1 MKKLK
6 EEIHELGVLMATI
19 KDKYFGIPY
28 DEEYA
33 TDINKIIDNVTRIE
47 FELYR
52 EEKKNN
58 DTL

>member
-19 KDKYFGIPY
+19 KDKYFGINY

-52 EEKKNN
+52 EEKKN
-58 DTL
+58 DKL